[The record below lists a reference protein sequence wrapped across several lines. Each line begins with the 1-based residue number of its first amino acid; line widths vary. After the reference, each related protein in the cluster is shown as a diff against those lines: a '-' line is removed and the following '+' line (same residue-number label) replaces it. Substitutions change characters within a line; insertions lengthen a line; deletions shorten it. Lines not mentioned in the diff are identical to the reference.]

1 MDTVS
6 LPQLPATVL
15 VTIAKLMAPADL
27 VSLCDSHP
35 QLAFLRLYLPE
46 LQDIPGESFR
56 KYGPS
61 DGHFCPELYFTSPVI
76 HQRVG
81 SITLTFRWKDQGFGN
96 RKGML
101 WIELVRQGQLIATSK
116 DDFPTLAPHQEE
128 TQEIV
133 IRNHPVVDLIRKGDT
148 INFMRNVG
156 GGGGHSLS
164 VQEFN
169 AKLELYKY

>member
-1 MDTVS
+1 MV
-6 LPQLPATVL
+6 
-15 VTIAKLMAPADL
+15 
-27 VSLCDSHP
+27 
-35 QLAFLRLYLPE
+35 
-46 LQDIPGESFR
+46 
-56 KYGPS
+56 
-61 DGHFCPELYFTSPVI
+61 

-101 WIELVRQGQLIATSK
+101 WIDLVREGQLIATSK
-116 DDFPTLAPHQEE
+116 DDFPTLAPHLEE